1 MNSIFDKYGNLN
13 IEELI
18 VNQPSFLKIMEDGKV
33 TDEEIREQTLRVES
47 LLRSL
52 EKTATQAQIEQIREM
67 LAELS
72 VLLAARELQQR
83 HNIESKEQ

>member
-33 TDEEIREQTLRVES
+33 TDEEIREQSSRVES
-47 LLRSL
+47 LLRSF
-52 EKTATQAQIEQIREM
+52 EKSATHAQIEQIREL
-67 LAELS
+67 LAEMS
-72 VLLAARELQQR
+72 VLLAARELQQ
-83 HNIESKEQ
+83 HQNNSIK